1 MTAFKPKTKVIFC
14 QVSLLL
20 LIALLFMGSYAVR
33 IRLENRDIRL
43 KSMEVYMYI
52 PSAEF
57 LKPFTLGYNQ
67 LAADYFWVKTI
78 SYFGDHVV
86 TDRQYPWLYHILDL
100 VTTLDPHC
108 TWPYFFGA
116 TILSVEANQIEQ
128 SNKILKKAMRF
139 HPDNWKFPFYLGYNY
154 WYHYDDPGTAARY
167 LAIAA
172 ELPGA
177 PGMLKTFPA
186 SLYSEAGQKQAAL
199 IFLQEMLQTA
209 QDQLL
214 IDQIQKR
221 MSDIAQGKARKVKK
235 LNLMR

>member
-1 MTAFKPKTKVIFC
+1 MIAFKSKAKAIVF
-14 QVSLLL
+14 QLSVLLVMTF
-20 LIALLFMGSYAVR
+20 LFTGAYAVR
-33 IRLENRDIRL
+33 IALEGNDIRL
-43 KSMEVYMYI
+43 QSMEVYMYI
-52 PSAEF
+52 PSGEF
-57 LKPFTLGYNQ
+57 LEPFTLGYNQ
-67 LAADYFWVKTI
+67 LVADYFWVKTI

-108 TWPYFFGA
+108 TWPYYFGA
-116 TILSVEANQIEQ
+116 VILSVEANQVEQ
-128 SNKILKKAMRF
+128 SNKILKRAMRV

-154 WYHYDDPGTAARY
+154 WYHHDDPATAARY

-172 ELPGA
+172 AIPGA

-186 SLYSEAGQKQAAL
+186 ALFSEAGQKQAAL
-199 IFLQEMLQTA
+199 TFLKEMLQTA

-221 MSDIAQGKARKVKK
+221 MSEIAQGKVRKVKK
-235 LNLMR
+235 LNMLR